1 MRPPVLDFEK
11 PWQKRCSDRCRDWV
25 IIGATQLQLPSIIS
39 GCVLPSDRLVNWI
52 VFHWLH
58 TPLREKKKRNSMKRR
73 QNPKDKQCHIGGVA
87 DSEENTMS
95 DDEEAPEKN
104 KNKPW
109 NHPGLFLSIKSL
121 TRIHMAGLM
130 KTASR
135 SVLSAQVLGMYLL
148 PANHGAAFIMNTG
161 QMTSRQKFHSWQNEC
176 WCSRE
181 LWWQP
186 CFNSSLRCFSNF
198 SNFCKPNPL
207 VVPVLE
213 YYLCFLL
220 HQSCPLSCSSRRA
233 LKK

>member
-1 MRPPVLDFEK
+1 M
-11 PWQKRCSDRCRDWV
+11 PWQVQGLGYNWSDSTPTAIHYFRLCFAKWQ
-25 IIGATQLQLPSIIS
+25 TCELNCLPLIA
-39 GCVLPSDRLVNWI
+39 
-52 VFHWLH
+52 H
-58 TPLREKKKRNSMKRR
+58 TAEREKKRNSMKRR
-73 QNPKDKQCHIGGVA
+73 QNPKDKQCQIGGVA

-148 PANHGAAFIMNTG
+148 PANHGAAFIMNTR

-176 WCSRE
+176 WRSRE

-186 CFNSSLRCFSNF
+186 CFDSSLRCFSNF

-220 HQSCPLSCSSRRA
+220 H
-233 LKK
+233 